1 MPRVVIL
8 EGLTGDQVS
17 IEQLNAPV
25 EVNELIRDFLA
36 QTVAPAD
43 ESVWEFVC
51 ECGQP
56 GCREHVALTL
66 ELYDESRYTGE
77 PVVARGHLRARAR
90 AARRWSAELRE
101 EAQAVRNQ
109 SRHQVRRLDRIR
121 RAGNYTIVVRGKLG
135 DPVDRRFDGMM
146 VTCEEGKTIIVGSLR
161 DQAELQGVLQR
172 VTDLGLTLLSVTS
185 DS

>member
-1 MPRVVIL
+1 MPRIVIL
-8 EGLTGDQVS
+8 DLLGGDQVS

-43 ESVWEFVC
+43 GSVWEFVC

-66 ELYDESRYTGE
+66 ELFDESRYTGE
-77 PVVARGHLRARAR
+77 PVVASGHLRARAR

-101 EAQAVRNQ
+101 EARAVCNEARQHRKRRVLALQA
-109 SRHQVRRLDRIR
+109 
-121 RAGNYTIVVRGKLG
+121 AFYTFVVRGELSRTTAR
-135 DPVDRRFDGMM
+135 VFEGM
-146 VTCEEGKTIIVGSLR
+146 TITRKNGKTVIAGSVR
-161 DQAELQGVLQR
+161 DQAELQGLLQQ
-172 VTDLGLTLLSVTS
+172 VTDHGLTLLSVTS
-185 DS
+185 ET